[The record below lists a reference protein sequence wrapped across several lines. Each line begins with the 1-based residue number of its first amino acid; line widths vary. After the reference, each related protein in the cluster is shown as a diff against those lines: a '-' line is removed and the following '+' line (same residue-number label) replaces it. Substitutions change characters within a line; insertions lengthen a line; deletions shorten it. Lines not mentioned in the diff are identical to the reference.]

1 MSFFTNFELF
11 WRKNRFSHC
20 GKNFG
25 FKAEVTLFTMFHFLT
40 TTPSIVLKWI
50 FLARLIRLFPHY
62 LILIYLLISIKNSGL
77 EYLDS
82 KPLLQKWCMLR
93 GMAWWC
99 LWPNAIYFI
108 FRRKSWLYNYKCE
121 KKPRIFLKVF
131 YLFWKKIPQYLGL
144 KMKPMCRQRFTY

>member
-1 MSFFTNFELF
+1 MSFFTNFEPF
-11 WRKNRFSHC
+11 WRKNHFSHC

-25 FKAEVTLFTMFHFLT
+25 FKAEVTLLTMFHFLT

-82 KPLLQKWCMLR
+82 KPLPQKWCMLR

-121 KKPRIFLKVF
+121 KKTQDFPKSFLPILEKNPTIFGFKDETNV
-131 YLFWKKIPQYLGL
+131 
-144 KMKPMCRQRFTY
+144 